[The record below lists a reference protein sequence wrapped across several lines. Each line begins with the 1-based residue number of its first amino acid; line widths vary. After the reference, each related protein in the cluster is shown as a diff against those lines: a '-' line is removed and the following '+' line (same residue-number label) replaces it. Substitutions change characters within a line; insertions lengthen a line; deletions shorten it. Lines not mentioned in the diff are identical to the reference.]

1 MKYLLDTHLLLWA
14 ISGDRRFP
22 ARARELLAVSG
33 SEAFFSAASV
43 WEVSIKNGLPR
54 RSLGIPADAFRRECL
69 AAGFRELPV
78 GARHAAAVE
87 SLPHR
92 HEDPFDRLLLAQAME
107 EDCILLTHDTVL
119 PAYGAP
125 VQHV

>member
-22 ARARELLAVSG
+22 ARARELLAESG
-33 SEAFFSAASV
+33 VEAFFSAASV

-107 EDCILLTHDTVL
+107 EDCVLLTHDTVL

>member
-22 ARARELLAVSG
+22 ARARELLAESG
-33 SEAFFSAASV
+33 AEAFFSAASV
-43 WEVSIKNGLPR
+43 WEVAIKNGLPR

-69 AAGFRELPV
+69 AAGFREMAV

-92 HEDPFDRLLLAQAME
+92 HEDPFDWLLLAQAME
-107 EDCILLTHDTVL
+107 EDCVLLTHDTVL
-119 PAYGAP
+119 PSYGAP
-125 VQHV
+125 VRHV

>member
-14 ISGDRRFP
+14 IVDDPAFP
-22 ARARELLAVSG
+22 PRVRKLLAESG
-33 SEAFFSAASV
+33 AEAYFSAASV
-43 WEVSIKNGLPR
+43 WEVAIKNGLPR

-78 GARHAAAVE
+78 ASRHAAAIE

-92 HEDPFDRLLLAQAME
+92 HEDPFDRILLAQAIE
-107 EDCILLTHDTVL
+107 EDCTFLTHDTLL
-119 PAYGAP
+119 PSYGPP
-125 VQHV
+125 VRRV

>member
-22 ARARELLAVSG
+22 ARARELLAESG
-33 SEAFFSAASV
+33 AEAFFSAASV

-69 AAGFRELPV
+69 AAGFHELSV

-107 EDCILLTHDTVL
+107 EDCVLLTHDPVL

>member
-14 ISGDRRFP
+14 IAGDPRFP
-22 ARARELLAVSG
+22 AKVRSLLAESG
-33 SEAFFSAASV
+33 AEAFFSAASV
-43 WEVSIKNGLPR
+43 WEVAIKNGLPR

-69 AAGFRELPV
+69 AAGFRELSV

-107 EDCILLTHDTVL
+107 KDCVLLTHDTVL
-119 PAYGAP
+119 PTYGAP
-125 VQHV
+125 VRHM

>member
-22 ARARELLAVSG
+22 ARARELLAEG
-33 SEAFFSAASV
+33 GAEAFFSAASV
-43 WEVSIKNGLPR
+43 WEVAIKNGLPR

-87 SLPHR
+87 SLPRR
-92 HEDPFDRLLLAQAME
+92 HEDPFDRMLLAQALE
-107 EDCILLTHDTVL
+107 EDCVLLTHDTVL
-119 PAYGAP
+119 SAYGAP